1 VVDQEENGVM
11 KLTDIRKKYG
21 EKIVLDGVTLQAE
34 QGQILCVL
42 GSSGGGKTTL
52 LNILAG
58 LTDYEGTIEGKPE
71 TVSYVFQEPRLIPHL
86 TVRQNLRYVGG
97 KEERIDE
104 TLTRAEIL
112 PLKERKAGTLSG
124 GEKQR
129 TAFARAFCVEADTL
143 LLDEPFSSLDTA
155 LKIRLWKTFATL
167 WQEKKPTTVIV
178 THDLEE
184 AWALG
189 HRILLLKD
197 GKIALDIRPSRTEYP
212 TPYGETSQEK
222 TEFIEKVLKN

>member
-1 VVDQEENGVM
+1 MKGIISKAFADKRIFERLELELIEGEVTCILGASGV
-11 KLTDIRKKYG
+11 
-21 EKIVLDGVTLQAE
+21 
-34 QGQILCVL
+34 
-42 GSSGGGKTTL
+42 GKTTL
-52 LNILAG
+52 LRILAG
-58 LTDYEGTIEGKPE
+58 LEAFDGNIESAPQKCAF
-71 TVSYVFQEPRLIPHL
+71 VFQEPRLLPYL
-86 TVRQNLRYVGG
+86 TVAENLRYVGG

>member
-1 VVDQEENGVM
+1 MKGIISKAFADKRIFERLELELFEGEVTCILGASGV
-11 KLTDIRKKYG
+11 
-21 EKIVLDGVTLQAE
+21 
-34 QGQILCVL
+34 
-42 GSSGGGKTTL
+42 GKTTL
-52 LNILAG
+52 LRILAG
-58 LTDYEGTIEGKPE
+58 LEAFDGNIENAPKQCAF
-71 TVSYVFQEPRLIPHL
+71 VFQEPRLLPYL
-86 TVRQNLRYVGG
+86 TVAENLRYVGG